1 MNCGSLTCVEW
12 YGSDASLPEEIVTT
26 TSKQGQPSYDRSAW
40 EDRFNEPTLRAL
52 REPLGADAL
61 KAFDRADAAL
71 RELTG
76 SAEPKLIWH
85 GACWRWTLE
94 YKFNRGR
101 DTLAVLVPNPADLQ
115 LAAPVSEAFVESLP
129 KRRLKRAVRDGL
141 ELASPPF
148 DTNWAVW
155 SLTSVSL
162 LEEVLSL
169 LERKLTMAAD
179 DSKKMTG

>member
-26 TSKQGQPSYDRSAW
+26 SKQGQQKSYRRSAW
-40 EDRFNEPTLRAL
+40 EDRFNQPTLRAL
-52 REPLGADAL
+52 REPLSGEAL
-61 KAFDRADAAL
+61 RIFDRADAAL

-76 SAEPKLIWH
+76 GAEPTLTWH
-85 GACWRWTLE
+85 GACWRWTLV

-101 DTLAVLVPNPADLQ
+101 DTLGVVVPNPADLQ
-115 LAAPVSEAFVESLP
+115 LAAPVSEAFLESLP
-129 KRRLKRAVRDGL
+129 RRRLKRAVRDGL

-155 SLTSVSL
+155 SLTSLSL
-162 LEEVLSL
+162 TDEVLSL
-169 LERKLTMAAD
+169 LERRLTLAANG
-179 DSKKMTG
+179 SKKMTG